1 MHNFKH
7 SRDELL
13 QDISLFGDNFISDL
27 LRQRQDSLQPI
38 TKARGHL
45 VILVLF
51 LQELNHQA
59 LLLRLTPI
67 TNTNLKCDTGN
78 TEDSLCNWIQ
88 LEGVN
93 FLFVSFECW
102 RTNLREG
109 SSIFDRVVHRLL
121 HRAAHQWG
129 VCF

>member
-102 RTNLREG
+102 RTNLRE
-109 SSIFDRVVHRLL
+109 
-121 HRAAHQWG
+121 
-129 VCF
+129 